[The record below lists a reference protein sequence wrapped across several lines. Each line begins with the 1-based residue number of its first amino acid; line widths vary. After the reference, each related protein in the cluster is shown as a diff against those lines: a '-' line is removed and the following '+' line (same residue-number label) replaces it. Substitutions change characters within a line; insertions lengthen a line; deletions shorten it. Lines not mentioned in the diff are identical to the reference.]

1 MNHIKL
7 WENFRNTDITLEI
20 GFRDRWR
27 SYDLLY
33 YNVWM
38 NGKKIMDALAGP
50 AWGDRTDEIGWLYV
64 VEPTD
69 SQEVAYIVSISFPL
83 TYKGLGFSEKIY
95 QDLAND
101 LGKQIRNPREDSV
114 LSRFFNTTST
124 SDRYWELR
132 RDKPFF
138 PDNQVEKDFV

>member
-1 MNHIKL
+1 
-7 WENFRNTDITLEI
+7 
-20 GFRDRWR
+20 
-27 SYDLLY
+27 
-33 YNVWM
+33 M
-38 NGKKIMDALAGP
+38 NGKKIMDALSGP
-50 AWGDRTDEIGWLYV
+50 AWGDRTDETGWLYV